1 MQKQDALARVDHT
14 ILKATSTWE
23 EVKKILKEALENKT
37 ASACIPPS
45 YVKRAKAEFPNLTV
59 CTVIGFPLGYSTKA
73 TKFFEA
79 RDAVENGADEIDM
92 VVNLGLVKDGD
103 FLGVAEEIRAVKKA
117 CSGKLLKVI
126 VETCYLTEQE
136 KIELCRAVTS
146 AGAEYIKTSTGFG
159 TAGAELADMQL
170 FRKHIGANVKI
181 KASGGIR
188 SREEI
193 EAFIEAG
200 ADRIGASAA
209 VKAYSDK

>member
-1 MQKQDALARVDHT
+1 MQKQEVLARVDHT
-14 ILKATSTWE
+14 ILKPTSTWE
-23 EVKKILKEALENKT
+23 DVKQILTEALENKT

-45 YVKRAKAEFPNLTV
+45 YVKRAKEEFPTLTI
-59 CTVIGFPLGYSTKA
+59 CTVIGFPLGYSTKG

-79 RDAVENGADEIDM
+79 REAVQNGADEIDM

-117 CSGKLLKVI
+117 CQGKLLKVI
-126 VETCYLTEQE
+126 VETCYLTEDE
-136 KIELCRAVTS
+136 KIALCKAVTD
-146 AGAEYIKTSTGFG
+146 AGAEFIKTSTGFG
-159 TAGAELADMQL
+159 TAGAELGDMKL
-170 FRKHIGANVKI
+170 FRQHIGANVKI

-188 SREEI
+188 TKEDI

-209 VKAYSDK
+209 VKAYK